1 MYARVTTLEVP
12 PERTDEA
19 LRHVRE
25 QLIPKLQQHDGY
37 KGFIVLGDR
46 HSGKLRGL
54 VLWENE
60 EAFRASISAAATASL
75 IVRLI
80 LRLLFLGP
88 PNPDHPGSLLPQ
100 P

>member
-60 EAFRASISAAATASL
+60 EAFRASEEAADRLRSESAQTTGSQIAG
-75 IVRLI
+75 VERYDV
-80 LRLLFLGP
+80 LLFEVS
-88 PNPDHPGSLLPQ
+88 D
-100 P
+100 

>member
-12 PERTDEA
+12 PERIDEA

-60 EAFRASISAAATASL
+60 EAFRASEEAADRLRSESAQTTGSQIAG
-75 IVRLI
+75 VERYDV
-80 LRLLFLGP
+80 LLFEVS
-88 PNPDHPGSLLPQ
+88 D
-100 P
+100 